1 MSRARELS
9 RLGDT
14 NALGIQTGNLRVGSA
29 AAGTKLEI
37 ATNMSA
43 GIVTAAQ
50 YFGDGS
56 GLTGLV
62 AVSGIGITILDD
74 DVSKG
79 AITKLNF
86 GNYFTVS
93 TPNSGIATV
102 TVGVDT
108 GIILAQSAVV
118 QGITTTANLNVTGFA
133 TFSSI
138 NVGSGIVTAG
148 NFVGIATGATEANTA
163 FGLSGS
169 PNVIIGFST
178 ATKISTTDLDSTHI
192 NVTGITTTGLLS
204 ATSLNV
210 SGFATATEVNTT
222 VGLEVIG
229 FTTITNGGLETVGVV
244 TATNFVGNLTGD
256 IIGDLTGNVTGDL
269 TGNVTGNLT
278 GTATTASSLSGVPN
292 INVGF
297 TTATKISTTDLDS
310 THLNIT
316 GISTVNGL
324 FVGEIECDDFEI
336 AGFTTV
342 SKGGVTAVGIVTA
355 TGGFVSA
362 ADTSPVQISLI
373 ANELTFTVAGIGSTT
388 LILY

>member
-118 QGITTTANLNVTGFA
+118 QGITTSANLNVTGFA

-229 FTTITNGGLETVGVV
+229 FG
-244 TATNFVGNLTGD
+244 
-256 IIGDLTGNVTGDL
+256 
-269 TGNVTGNLT
+269 
-278 GTATTASSLSGVPN
+278 
-292 INVGF
+292 
-297 TTATKISTTDLDS
+297 
-310 THLNIT
+310 
-316 GISTVNGL
+316 
-324 FVGEIECDDFEI
+324 
-336 AGFTTV
+336 
-342 SKGGVTAVGIVTA
+342 
-355 TGGFVSA
+355 
-362 ADTSPVQISLI
+362 
-373 ANELTFTVAGIGSTT
+373 
-388 LILY
+388 